1 MLGCWTFVFSR
12 YDFNVVGGDGV
23 MEQVPEKKSPL
34 KNPYLYSLLLI
45 LIVLIYVG
53 YTFYSRRES
62 NREFEKQREEKSTEQ
77 RREDDRRAIEQL
89 GGSELA
95 VQSLYVAPASIHR
108 GEKAQLC
115 YNVSNAK
122 TVVLDPPE
130 GNVWPSHFRCIDLS
144 PKKTTTYTL
153 TITGAAGNTVS
164 QSVELKVH

>member
-1 MLGCWTFVFSR
+1 
-12 YDFNVVGGDGV
+12 
-23 MEQVPEKKSPL
+23 MEQQPEKSPL
-34 KNPYLYSLLLI
+34 KNPYVYSLLLI
-45 LIVLIYVG
+45 VVVLIYVG
-53 YTFYSRRES
+53 YTMYSRHES
-62 NREFEKQREEKSTEQ
+62 NREFEKQRAEKSAEQ
-77 RREDDRRAIEQL
+77 RRDDDRRAIEQL

-122 TVVLDPPE
+122 TVTLDPPE
-130 GNVWPSHFRCIDLS
+130 GNVWPSHSRCVDLS

-153 TITGAAGNTVS
+153 TITGATGTMS

>member
-1 MLGCWTFVFSR
+1 M
-12 YDFNVVGGDGV
+12 
-23 MEQVPEKKSPL
+23 QQQPEKSPF
-34 KNPYLYSLLLI
+34 KNPYVYSLLLI
-45 LIVLIYVG
+45 FVVLLYVG
-53 YTFYSRRES
+53 YTMYSRRES
-62 NREFEKQREEKSTEQ
+62 NREFEKQRAEKSAEQ
-77 RREDDRRAIEQL
+77 RHDDDRRAIEQL

-122 TVVLDPPE
+122 TVTLDPPA
-130 GNVWPSHFRCIDLS
+130 GNVWPSHFRCVDLS

-153 TITGAAGNTVS
+153 TITGATGTMS